1 MKAMIIMYGQI
12 LALPCVTTSRGE
24 EDLAEVSCLKT
35 GAMLPFAVTM
45 FQVISTGH
53 GSDAAVRV

>member
-24 EDLAEVSCLKT
+24 EDLAEV
-35 GAMLPFAVTM
+35 
-45 FQVISTGH
+45 
-53 GSDAAVRV
+53 